1 MVGFIDNMTSVLFKE
16 QEDGT
21 MIYYPKGLLRQGCII
36 RDKEQKEKLYRFHK
50 RINKYLLP
58 LGVGYAMLIGL
69 TGAPLIGMIPI
80 VIVSILLYFRQKSLM
95 KDLPIYEEKLTIK
108 ETKKS
113 IADALPKVFLV
124 FMIANGIMG
133 VLLAVTLPILL
144 EKSIE
149 DLGGLM
155 IVTFAMGV
163 FLLGT
168 GWYLYKAKTPS
179 T

>member
-1 MVGFIDNMTSVLFKE
+1 
-16 QEDGT
+16 
-21 MIYYPKGLLRQGCII
+21 
-36 RDKEQKEKLYRFHK
+36 
-50 RINKYLLP
+50 
-58 LGVGYAMLIGL
+58 MLIGL